1 MAVEGGE
8 RMSKYTKNALGE
20 SLKKLLLKKPLN
32 KITVT
37 EIVED
42 CGVNRMTFYYHF
54 HDIFDLLEWV
64 CLKDA
69 EREIEEQRSNSGWEE
84 SLLHIF
90 SKILNNKAFV
100 TNIYQSVSSDYLE
113 RYIYRVSEAI
123 FIRII
128 EEHDP
133 DSSLSDKDKMFIAS
147 YYKHAF
153 LGIILNWIDDDMQDD
168 PKDIIEKLSIL
179 AKGGLANA
187 ITEFKNR

>member
-1 MAVEGGE
+1 MTVEGGE

-69 EREIEEQRSNSGWEE
+69 EREIEEQRSSSSWEE
-84 SLLHIF
+84 ALLHIF
-90 SKILNNKAFV
+90 AKILNNKAFV
-100 TNIYQSVSSDYLE
+100 TNIYQSVSKDYLE

-128 EEHDP
+128 EERDL
-133 DSSLSDKDKMFIAS
+133 DSSLNDKDKKFIAS

-153 LGIILNWIDDDMQDD
+153 LGILLNWIEDDMQDD
-168 PKDIIEKLSIL
+168 PKEIIEKLSIL
-179 AKGGLANA
+179 AKGDLANA
-187 ITEFKNR
+187 IAQFKNR

>member
-1 MAVEGGE
+1 MTVEGGE
-8 RMSKYTKNALGE
+8 KMSKHTKNALGE

-69 EREIEEQRSNSGWEE
+69 EREIEEQRSSSSWEE
-84 SLLHIF
+84 ALLQIF
-90 SKILNNKAFV
+90 AKVLNNKAFV
-100 TNIYQSVSSDYLE
+100 TNISQSVSKDYLE
-113 RYIYRVSEAI
+113 QYIYRVSEAI

-128 EEHDP
+128 EERDL
-133 DSSLSDKDKMFIAS
+133 DSSLNNKDKKIIAS

-153 LGIILNWIDDDMQDD
+153 LGILLNWIEDDMQDD
-168 PKDIIEKLSIL
+168 PKEIIEKLSIL
-179 AKGGLANA
+179 AKGDLANA
-187 ITEFKNR
+187 IAQFKNR